1 MSMDHPP
8 SVFVSSTITDL
19 DPVRKELESF
29 IGDLGMIPVLSN
41 SPSFPVD
48 PNLNAI
54 ENCLKLIKE
63 KTDIFV
69 LVVGARYGS
78 EAENGKSV
86 TNLEY
91 LWAKDKGI
99 PLYVFIQKDI
109 QAAYW
114 EWKKDPSDDVL
125 KIVDSSKLFEFVDL
139 LYNPTGKNW
148 VYSFDSAQDIIK
160 TLRDRL
166 AYLFMDALTIHTK
179 VRQSGLPESLWQDLS
194 GTALRLVVEKPP
206 NWEYRLFS
214 QVLSDEISRVASIK
228 KDFKYG
234 LALGKAVRLGELT
247 EIIDWAH
254 KKIGELQSFV
264 NSAGVLFDKALPKA
278 LGAPGETSDVEEIV
292 YVARRLADVYQRVLE
307 WAMEFRLIQ
316 VEDNFSRLLELIAV
330 ISHNVIDEFEAFP
343 AYINQRLDDAEKRY
357 NETKEPQS
365 ILITLILTCPEMTE
379 FEDELKRLQKE
390 LS

>member
-125 KIVDSSKLFEFVDL
+125 NL
-139 LYNPTGKNW
+139 
-148 VYSFDSAQDIIK
+148 
-160 TLRDRL
+160 
-166 AYLFMDALTIHTK
+166 
-179 VRQSGLPESLWQDLS
+179 
-194 GTALRLVVEKPP
+194 
-206 NWEYRLFS
+206 
-214 QVLSDEISRVASIK
+214 
-228 KDFKYG
+228 
-234 LALGKAVRLGELT
+234 
-247 EIIDWAH
+247 
-254 KKIGELQSFV
+254 
-264 NSAGVLFDKALPKA
+264 NSAS
-278 LGAPGETSDVEEIV
+278 LG
-292 YVARRLADVYQRVLE
+292 
-307 WAMEFRLIQ
+307 F
-316 VEDNFSRLLELIAV
+316 N
-330 ISHNVIDEFEAFP
+330 
-343 AYINQRLDDAEKRY
+343 
-357 NETKEPQS
+357 S
-365 ILITLILTCPEMTE
+365 I
-379 FEDELKRLQKE
+379 
-390 LS
+390 